1 MTLSLLAGVVGRMEQ
16 CRFFPGPVRTVTA
29 LAILLIGYSIFNA
42 LVIALT
48 HFSGDQ
54 YQGLPLSRAMGLVL
68 LLALSGLQMAHFAV
82 LYLDLAWVT
91 SLAYRMALFAIA
103 PCFYLF
109 SRPLLHPLAP
119 PVHGVRLGLHGV
131 PVLVAPWLPASLA
144 LPAAFLVG
152 AGYLLW
158 LGRSLWAL
166 RHARA
171 RFRAEMVLLG
181 LAFGIALAVSA
192 LGLAP
197 GSLFVALYACAI
209 GLALLLV
216 QITLGL
222 RPQLSVE
229 VREAVQAAYSNTTLA
244 KVDCDAVLARLH
256 GLMASDRLFVDP
268 DLNLPSL
275 AGRVGLSPHQLSE
288 LLNTRLGKSFSRYL
302 RELRVGA
309 SKAMLCDE
317 PSASVLSVGL
327 SAGFTS
333 QSTFYEAFREIEG
346 TTPGQ
351 YRKLRAPPA
360 GRTRASNPAIGAP
373 E

>member
-1 MTLSLLAGVVGRMEQ
+1 M
-16 CRFFPGPVRTVTA
+16 TA

-42 LVIALT
+42 VVIALT

-54 YQGLPLSRAMGLVL
+54 YQGLPLARAMGLVL
-68 LLALSGLQMAHFAV
+68 LLALSGLQLAHFAV
-82 LYLDLAWVT
+82 LYLDLPWVT
-91 SLAYRMALFAIA
+91 SLAYRMALFSIA

-119 PVHGVRLGLHGV
+119 PLAGLRLWLHAV
-131 PVLVAPWLPASLA
+131 PLLLAPWLPAPLA

-152 AGYLLW
+152 AAYLLW

-171 RFRAEMVLLG
+171 RFRAEMLLLG
-181 LAFGIALAVSA
+181 AAFAIALAVSV

-197 GSLFVALYACAI
+197 GSLFVGLYACAI

-216 QITLGL
+216 QMTLGL
-222 RPQLSVE
+222 RPKLPVE
-229 VREAVQAAYSNTTLA
+229 VQEAVQASYANTTLA
-244 KVDCDAVLARLH
+244 KVDCDAALARLH
-256 GLMASDRLFVDP
+256 GLMAADRLFIDP
-268 DLNLPSL
+268 ELSLPSL
-275 AGRVGLSPHQLSE
+275 AGRLGLSAHQLSE
-288 LLNTRLGKSFSRYL
+288 LLNTKLGKSFSRYL
-302 RELRVGA
+302 RELRVEA
-309 SKAMLCDE
+309 SKSMLHNE

-360 GRTRASNPAIGAP
+360 GRGNAANPSIGIP